1 MISYNLQGSSTK
13 SDGPKKTLKSLWDMM
28 GLNKTTKYL
37 TLQKAIETLQS
48 RLAVRIDPQRTQR
61 GWG

>member
-1 MISYNLQGSSTK
+1 
-13 SDGPKKTLKSLWDMM
+13 M

-48 RLAVRIDPQRTQR
+48 RLAVWIDPQRTQR

>member
-1 MISYNLQGSSTK
+1 
-13 SDGPKKTLKSLWDMM
+13 MM